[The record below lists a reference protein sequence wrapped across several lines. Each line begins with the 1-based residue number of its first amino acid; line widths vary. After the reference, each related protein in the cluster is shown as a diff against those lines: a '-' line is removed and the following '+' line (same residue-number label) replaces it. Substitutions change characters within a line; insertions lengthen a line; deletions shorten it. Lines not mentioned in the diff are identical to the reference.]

1 MPDILLLL
9 AQIAGI
15 LVAARLVG
23 RAVALIGQPRVVGE
37 MLAGIM
43 LGPSLLGWA
52 APGLSHAL
60 FPPGSLGFL
69 SALSQIGLVFFMFLV
84 GLELDLTLLRGQGK
98 AAVVTSHASIIAPFF
113 LGAVLALFLYPR
125 LSDDGVSFT
134 AFALFLGAAMSVTAF
149 PVLARMLTERGM
161 LRTRLGSVTIAA
173 AAVDDVTAWCI
184 LAGVIV
190 VARTAE
196 SAIPLPWMLG
206 GTLVYVAAMLTVV
219 RWALKRL
226 EHALERRGGLSQDMV
241 AIVVFL
247 VLASAWTTERLGVHA
262 VFGAFLAG
270 VVMPRDEQL
279 VRPLLDRFHDLM
291 VILFLPLFFAFTGLR
306 TSIDLISGDLWLYCG
321 LIIAVA
327 VLGKLGGS
335 ALAAR
340 TTGMSWRDSWAIGTL
355 MNTRG
360 LMELVVLNVGLDIGV
375 ISPALFAMMVLM
387 ALATTFMTSP
397 MLARIYPTRL
407 LRAARHPPAESEPG
421 RVPARP

>member
-1 MPDILLLL
+1 
-9 AQIAGI
+9 
-15 LVAARLVG
+15 
-23 RAVALIGQPRVVGE
+23 
-37 MLAGIM
+37 
-43 LGPSLLGWA
+43 
-52 APGLSHAL
+52 
-60 FPPGSLGFL
+60 
-69 SALSQIGLVFFMFLV
+69 
-84 GLELDLTLLRGQGK
+84 
-98 AAVVTSHASIIAPFF
+98 
-113 LGAVLALFLYPR
+113 
-125 LSDDGVSFT
+125 
-134 AFALFLGAAMSVTAF
+134 
-149 PVLARMLTERGM
+149 
-161 LRTRLGSVTIAA
+161 
-173 AAVDDVTAWCI
+173 VTAWCI